1 VHKVVYATNG
11 TRDTRTAAAEE
22 REFLTARVHE
32 RLVEDLDVQK
42 LDSLPPA
49 ERRERA
55 QAAVRSVLSE
65 VAPHIAGV
73 SKQELVDEVINEL
86 LGLGPLQ
93 TLLDDI
99 DVSEVMVNGPSA
111 IYYERGGVLYVS
123 GVKFR
128 DAEHIRRIAE
138 RIVAPLGRHVDEA
151 SPMVDARLPDGSRV
165 NVVLPP
171 IAVHSPTIT
180 IRKFRADRF
189 DMEDLTRIGTLTEEA
204 ASFLR
209 ASVTSKVNIVVS
221 GGTGSGKTTLL
232 NALSAF
238 IPAQER
244 IVTIEDPM
252 EIQLRQPHVV
262 TLEARPNSIEGRG
275 EITQRD
281 LVRNSL
287 RMRPDRIIVG
297 EVRGAEAF
305 DMLQAMNTGHEGS
318 ITTVHANTPRDGLSR
333 IENMVMMAGF
343 DLPVR
348 AIREQMASALH
359 MIVQIARMPDGSRR
373 VTAITEVSGLEGD
386 VVTLQDIFTL
396 VDQRMTAD
404 GKVEGDLKPTG
415 IRPRFAD
422 KFAAHGVSD
431 AWLSPPSLAGL
442 R

>member
-1 VHKVVYATNG
+1 VVYATSNG
-11 TRDTRTAAAEE
+11 SLRDVRLSATEE
-22 REFLTARVHE
+22 REALTARVHE
-32 RLVEDLDVQK
+32 RLVEDLDVQT
-42 LDSLPPA
+42 LDSLPA
-49 ERRERA
+49 AQRRERA
-55 QAAVRSVLSE
+55 QAAVRSVLAE
-65 VAPHIAGV
+65 IAPTIAGLA
-73 SKQELVDEVINEL
+73 KQELVDEVINEL
-86 LGLGPLQ
+86 LGMGPLQ
-93 TLLDDI
+93 TLLDDA
-99 DVSEVMVNGPSA
+99 DVSEIMVNGPSA
-111 IYYERGGVLYVS
+111 VYYERNGVLYVS
-123 GVKFR
+123 PVKFR
-128 DAEHIRRIAE
+128 DGEHIRRIAE

-165 NVVLPP
+165 NIVLPP
-171 IAVHSPTIT
+171 VSVHSPTIT
-180 IRKFRADRF
+180 IRKFRSDRF
-189 DMEDLTRIGTLTEEA
+189 DMDDLVRIGTVSAECA
-204 ASFLR
+204 AFLR
-209 ASVTSKVNIVVS
+209 ACVTAKVNIVVS

-275 EITQRD
+275 EIAQRD

-318 ITTVHANTPRDGLSR
+318 ITTVHANAPRDALSR

-359 MIVQIARMPDGSRR
+359 LIVQIGRMADGSRR
-373 VTAITEVSGLEGD
+373 MTAITEVAGLEGD
-386 VVTLQDIFTL
+386 VVTLQDIFSL
-396 VDQRMTAD
+396 VDQHMTVE
-404 GKVEGDLKPTG
+404 GKVEGELRATG
-415 IRPRFAD
+415 IRPRFTD
-422 KFAAHGVSD
+422 RFAAHGVSD
-431 AWLSPPSLAGL
+431 TWLTPPPVGI

>member
-1 VHKVVYATNG
+1 VL
-11 TRDTRTAAAEE
+11 AEI
-22 REFLTARVHE
+22 
-32 RLVEDLDVQK
+32 
-42 LDSLPPA
+42 
-49 ERRERA
+49 
-55 QAAVRSVLSE
+55 
-65 VAPHIAGV
+65 APHIAGL
-73 SKQELVDEVINEL
+73 SKQELVDEVVNEL

-93 TLLDDI
+93 TLLDDVDI
-99 DVSEVMVNGPSA
+99 SEVMVNGPSA
-111 IYYERGGVLYVS
+111 IYYERAGVLYVS
-123 GVKFR
+123 SVKFR
-128 DAEHIRRIAE
+128 DGEHIRRIAE

-171 IAVHSPTIT
+171 VAVHSPTIT

-189 DMEDLTRIGTLTEEA
+189 DMDDLTRIGTITAEA
-204 ASFLR
+204 AAFLR
-209 ASVTSKVNIVVS
+209 ASVTSKVNVVVS

-318 ITTVHANTPRDGLSR
+318 ITTVHANSPRDGLSR

-359 MIVQIARMPDGSRR
+359 LMVQIARMPDGSRR
-373 VTAITEVSGLEGD
+373 ITAITEVSGLEGD

-396 VDQRMTAD
+396 VDQRMTAE
-404 GKVEGDLKPTG
+404 GKVVGDLKATG

-431 AWLSPPSLAGL
+431 AWLSPPTLAGL